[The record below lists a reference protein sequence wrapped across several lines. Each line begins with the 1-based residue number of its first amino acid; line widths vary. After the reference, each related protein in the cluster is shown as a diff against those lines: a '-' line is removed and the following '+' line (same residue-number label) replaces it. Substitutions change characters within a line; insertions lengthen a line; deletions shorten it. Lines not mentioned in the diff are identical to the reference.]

1 MKASHEIELRPGYKI
16 SFIDYYE
23 NKYNLTIHDADQP
36 ILLSRKVIVLL
47 NNYYQNDQMITII
60 RVNCYVRIYH
70 LFPDA
75 RASNDIHVVTM
86 FSQL

>member
-47 NNYYQNDQMITII
+47 NNYYQMI
-60 RVNCYVRIYH
+60 R
-70 LFPDA
+70 
-75 RASNDIHVVTM
+75 
-86 FSQL
+86 